1 MPAGP
6 VSIALLVS
14 ILWLALVAWLIA
26 RAFGQRNAL
35 LALVPVE
42 APTQIPRGARSDA
55 AGEAWSLAVII
66 PARDEAYN
74 IAPCLRSLLAQSY
87 PSEPVRLIVVDD
99 DSSDDTAAIVT
110 TLAAEEPR
118 ISLVRAPPL
127 PPGWKGKVH
136 ACAVGAAA
144 AGDPGWL
151 CFLDADMRAAPALL
165 ASAVAAA
172 RTAGLDLLTLAP
184 RQRLETFAER
194 LILPCGLIT
203 LGFSQ
208 DLRRIQA
215 PESGDAVATGQF
227 MLFKRDSYERVG
239 GFAAVRAE
247 ICEDVEIARLLKRR
261 GFRVLM
267 QDGTRLLETRMYT
280 GWKTLWPG
288 FAKNLIVMAGGPA
301 RTLALAGAAVVLGW
315 AAVLVPAYD
324 ASACLAGSRGSC
336 MALIPALAA
345 SCAAFAL
352 HIAAASHFGIPW
364 VYGLIFPVG
373 YTVGAMIAVDSVRW
387 RAIGR
392 VRWKGRTYQKGGA

>member
-14 ILWLALVAWLIA
+14 ILWLALVAWLLA

-35 LALVPVE
+35 LTL
-42 APTQIPRGARSDA
+42 APLETPGDIRDTPRV
-55 AGEAWSLAVII
+55 AVIV
-66 PARDEAYN
+66 PARDEANN
-74 IAPCLRSLLAQSY
+74 IGPCLRSLTAQRY
-87 PSEPVRLIVVDD
+87 PADRLRFIVVDD
-99 DSSDDTAAIVT
+99 DSSDDTAAIVAM
-110 TLAAEEPR
+110 LAAEDPR

-127 PPGWKGKVH
+127 PSGWKGKVH
-136 ACAVGAAA
+136 ACCVGVGAA
-144 AGDPGWL
+144 GEPEWL
-151 CFLDADMRAAPALL
+151 CFLDADMRVAPALL
-165 ASAVAAA
+165 ASAVEAA
-172 RTAGLDLLTLAP
+172 RTGGLDLLTLAP

-194 LILPCGLIT
+194 LILPCGLIA
-203 LGFSQ
+203 LGFFQ
-208 DLRRIQA
+208 NLVRIQA
-215 PESGDAVATGQF
+215 PGSGDAVATGQF
-227 MLFKRDSYERVG
+227 MLLKRESYERVG

-247 ICEDVEIARLLKRR
+247 ICEDVEMARRLKRC
-261 GFRVLM
+261 GYRVLM

-301 RTLALAGAAVVLGW
+301 RTLALGGAAVILGW

-324 ASACLAGSRGSC
+324 ATACVAGSRGAC
-336 MALIPALAA
+336 TALIPALAA

-352 HIAAASHFGIPW
+352 HIAAAAHFGIPW
-364 VYGLIFPVG
+364 VYGLIFPLG

-392 VRWKGRTYQKGGA
+392 VRWKGRTYQKGGAYK

>member
-1 MPAGP
+1 VAAGP

-14 ILWLALVAWLIA
+14 LLWLAVVAWLIA

-35 LALVPVE
+35 PILAPIESRREVSGN
-42 APTQIPRGARSDA
+42 APSVA
-55 AGEAWSLAVII
+55 II
-66 PARDEAYN
+66 VPARDEAHN
-74 IAPCLRSLLAQSY
+74 IAPCVRSLLAQRY
-87 PSEPVRLIVVDD
+87 PPDRVRFVVVDD
-99 DSSDDTAAIVT
+99 DSSDDTARIVA
-110 TLAAEEPR
+110 TLAAEDAR
-118 ISLVRAPPL
+118 LALVRAPPL

-136 ACAVGAAA
+136 ACCVGVAA
-144 AGDPGWL
+144 AGRPDWL

-165 ASAVAAA
+165 ASAVEAA
-172 RTAGLDLLTLAP
+172 RTGGLDLLTLAP

-194 LILPCGLIT
+194 LILPCGLIA

-208 DLRRIQA
+208 DLVSIQA
-215 PESGDAVATGQF
+215 PESDEVVATGQF
-227 MLFKRDSYERVG
+227 MLLKREPYEQAG

-261 GFRVLM
+261 GHRVLM

-280 GWKTLWPG
+280 GWRTLWPG

-301 RTLALAGAAVVLGW
+301 RTLALAIAAVALGW

-324 ASACLAGSRGSC
+324 ASACLAGARGAC
-336 MALIPALAA
+336 VALVPALLA

-352 HIAAASHFGIPW
+352 HIAASAHFGIPW
-364 VYGLIFPVG
+364 AYGLIFPLG

-392 VRWKGRTYQKGGA
+392 VRWKGRTYLNEPRE

>member
-1 MPAGP
+1 
-6 VSIALLVS
+6 VSITLLVS

-35 LALVPVE
+35 LALAPVDAQSH
-42 APTQIPRGARSDA
+42 APGI
-55 AGEAWSLAVII
+55 AVIV
-66 PARDEAYN
+66 PARDEAHN
-74 IAPCLRSLLAQSY
+74 IAPCLRSLTAQRY
-87 PSEPVRLIVVDD
+87 PADRVRFIVVDD
-99 DSSDDTAAIVT
+99 DSSDDTANIVT
-110 TLAAEEPR
+110 TLAAEDPR

-136 ACAVGAAA
+136 ACCVGAAA
-144 AGDPGWL
+144 AGQADWL

-165 ASAVAAA
+165 ASAVQAA
-172 RTAGLDLLTLAP
+172 RSGELDLLTLAP

-194 LILPCGLIT
+194 LILPCGLIV

-208 DLRRIQA
+208 DLVRIQA
-215 PESGDAVATGQF
+215 PQSGDAVATGQF
-227 MLFKRDSYERVG
+227 MLFKREPYERAG
-239 GFAAVRAE
+239 GFSAVRAE
-247 ICEDVEIARLLKRR
+247 ICEDVEMARLLKRR
-261 GFRVLM
+261 GHRVLM

-324 ASACLAGSRGSC
+324 ASACLAGSRGAC
-336 MALIPALAA
+336 TALIPALIA

-352 HIAAASHFGIPW
+352 HIAAAAHFGIPW
-364 VYGLIFPVG
+364 LYGLIFPLG
-373 YTVGAMIAVDSVRW
+373 YTVGAMIALDSVRW

-392 VRWKGRTYQKGGA
+392 VRWKGRTYDKGGA

>member
-1 MPAGP
+1 VPAGP
-6 VSIALLVS
+6 VSITLLVS
-14 ILWLALVAWLIA
+14 VLWLALVAWLIA

-35 LALVPVE
+35 LALAPVE
-42 APTQIPRGARSDA
+42 APKDLPGGVRS
-55 AGEAWSLAVII
+55 EATDDVPSIAVIV
-66 PARDEAYN
+66 PARDEAHN
-74 IAPCLRSLLAQSY
+74 IAPCLRSLFAQRY
-87 PSEPVRLIVVDD
+87 PVDRVRFIVVDD
-99 DSSDDTAAIVT
+99 DSSDDTADIVT
-110 TLAAEEPR
+110 ALAAENPS

-136 ACAVGAAA
+136 ACCVGAAA
-144 AGDPGWL
+144 AGKPDWL

-165 ASAVAAA
+165 ASAVQAA
-172 RTAGLDLLTLAP
+172 RTGGLDLLTLAP

-194 LILPCGLIT
+194 LILPCGLIA

-208 DLRRIQA
+208 DLVRIQA
-215 PESGDAVATGQF
+215 PQSGDAVATGQF
-227 MLFKRDSYERVG
+227 MLLKRESYERVG

-261 GFRVLM
+261 GHRVLM

-280 GWKTLWPG
+280 GWRTLWPG
-288 FAKNLIVMAGGPA
+288 FAKNLIVMVGGPT
-301 RTLALAGAAVVLGW
+301 RTLALAGTAVVLGW

-324 ASACLAGSRGSC
+324 ASACLAGGRGAC
-336 MALIPALAA
+336 AALIPALAA

-352 HIAAASHFGIPW
+352 HVAAAAHFGIPQ
-364 VYGLIFPVG
+364 VYGLIFPLG

-392 VRWKGRTYQKGGA
+392 VRWKGRTYEKGGA